1 MKTPAHVSRILIPF
15 IVGLVLGRLFCYA
28 GTCQLG
34 NVEKSNFKSFCAQY
48 DHCEQHAHDEPE
60 SVVNDLNLQHFS
72 SLHNPKLELSSST
85 NLVPELPNC
94 PSVLRGSSVSGNVT
108 EFYAD
113 FGGNEK
119 RYSYHS
125 YLSGQSTVIEIGGFT
140 GVDINAMRDMFGPFR
155 VLLFEP
161 LFYTKAQQTFMSDDN
176 VEVYPYGIGATTR
189 KVSFAIDGVAS
200 KPASTGHGNVSEVE
214 IRKLADV
221 VHEMHIETV
230 DLLQI
235 NCEGCEWEV
244 LEELLAGPDIF
255 KHIQVQFHGSASW
268 VPDRLNR
275 YASIQDRLAKRYL
288 LVYDV
293 PWVWQMW
300 KLPA

>member
-1 MKTPAHVSRILIPF
+1 MTKTLAHVSRTLTPF
-15 IVGLVLGRLFCYA
+15 IFGIVLGSFVSA
-28 GTCQLG
+28 GTRQFG
-34 NVEKSNFKSFCAQY
+34 EVTNFERFCAQN
-48 DHCEQHAHDEPE
+48 DHGEHLDDESGNEVIDSNQRQFPSLRIPQH
-60 SVVNDLNLQHFS
+60 DLL
-72 SLHNPKLELSSST
+72 PG
-85 NLVPELPNC
+85 LPNC
-94 PSVLRGSSVSGNVT
+94 PSVFRGSRISGNVT
-108 EFYAD
+108 EFYSI

-125 YLSGQSTVIEIGGFT
+125 YLSDQSTVVEIGGFT
-140 GVDINAMRDMFGPFR
+140 GVDINAMRDIYGPFR

-161 LFYTKAQQTFMSDDN
+161 LFYTKAKTTFEGDNN
-176 VEVYPYGIGATTR
+176 VEVYPYGIGSTTR
-189 KVSFAIDGVAS
+189 KVSFAVDGVAS
-200 KPASTGHGNVSEVE
+200 KPAATAHVDVTEVE

-221 VHEMHIETV
+221 VQELQVETV

-244 LEELLAGPDIF
+244 LEELLEGPDIF
-255 KHIQVQFHGSASW
+255 KHIQVQFHGGASW

-275 YASIQDRLAKRYL
+275 YASIQDRLARRYL